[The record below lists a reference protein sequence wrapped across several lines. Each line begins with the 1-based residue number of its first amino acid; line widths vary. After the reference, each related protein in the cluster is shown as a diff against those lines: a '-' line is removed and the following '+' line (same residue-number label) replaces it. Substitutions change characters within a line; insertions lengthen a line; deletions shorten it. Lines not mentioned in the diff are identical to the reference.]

1 MQGRRQVLTELSA
14 SHIRAAVQSFYYDEI
29 DSTNNE
35 ARRLLEQ
42 GRIADAAWVLAR
54 GQTSGRGT
62 RGRVWVSPVGA
73 GLCLSVV
80 HSARNVRWPV
90 TTTFTKSAAVACVE
104 VLREVTGATV
114 RIRPIN
120 DLMID
125 GRKLGGILTETV
137 VAADRVE
144 AVITGI
150 GINVRTAPTLTGD
163 DRRATTCLAA
173 LATGPV
179 YDDRAVRDLA
189 ERIARRVDARHRQ
202 VFTGDI
208 AEIERLE
215 CDFRE

>member
-1 MQGRRQVLTELSA
+1 MTGPGA
-14 SHIRAAVQSFYYDEI
+14 SHIRAEVQSFYYDEI

-62 RGRVWVSPVGA
+62 RGRVWASPVGA

-80 HSARNVRWPV
+80 HAARNVRWPV

-104 VLREVTGATV
+104 VLREATGAAV
-114 RIRPIN
+114 VIRPVN

-125 GRKLGGILTETV
+125 GSKLGGILTETV
-137 VAADRVE
+137 VAADRIE

-150 GINVRTAPTLTGD
+150 GINVRAAPTLTGD

-179 YDDRAVRDLA
+179 YDDPAVRDLA

-202 VFTGDI
+202 VFAGDI

-215 CDFRE
+215 RDFREREP